1 MKSNLNPA
9 QAHWLLLALFSALFS
24 FEVVAEEAFPGRAI
38 YPDIPVISTEDLYQR
53 FEQSIIV
60 DTRSPY
66 EYQTLRIKGAINIP
80 LKLNNEKFISKIQE
94 LRASS
99 AMPIIFY
106 CNGHSCMKS
115 YKATRKAILFARA
128 DNVYAYDAGVF
139 DWAKQ
144 HPELA
149 ELLGK
154 SPVRPEQLIS
164 REHFDK
170 HLMPAVEFIKTAGD
184 KAVIIDI
191 RDRIQRD
198 GFYIFSGHENSIPLN
213 EKDRLQAVI
222 RKAKNDGR
230 PLYIYDAV
238 GKQVRWLQYY
248 LEAENVTDYY
258 FMKGGA
264 NAFFD
269 IPIDELMDS

>member
-1 MKSNLNPA
+1 M
-9 QAHWLLLALFSALFS
+9 LFG
-24 FEVVAEEAFPGRAI
+24 FEAVADEAFPGRDV
-38 YPDIPVISTEDLYQR
+38 YPDIPVISTEDLHR
-53 FEQSIIV
+53 GFEQSIIV
-60 DTRSPY
+60 DARTPY
-66 EYQTLRIKGAINIP
+66 EYETLRIKGAINIP
-80 LKLNNEKFISKIQE
+80 LKLNNEKFIAKIQG
-94 LRASS
+94 LRSASDR
-99 AMPIIFY
+99 PIIFY

-115 YKATRKAILFARA
+115 YKATRKAILYAKA

-149 ELLGK
+149 ELLGN
-154 SPVRPEQLIS
+154 SPVNPEQLIS
-164 REHFDK
+164 RERFEK
-170 HLMPAVEFIKTAGD
+170 HLMPAVDFIKTAGD
-184 KAVIIDI
+184 KAVIVDI

-213 EKDRLQAVI
+213 EKDRLQAII
-222 RKAKNDGR
+222 RQAKNDRR

-248 LEAENVTDYY
+248 LEAEKITDYY